1 MQRRQFR
8 QAALGP
14 QAAGA
19 MAKVWL
25 ALEAHPLHQHPLLPQ
40 PLQPGLQLAGLLI
53 GQALLIEQKQVAE
66 PLAPQAVLRAEPAA
80 LPQAPLHGG
89 GAIQFAGG
97 QALPAVERP
106 AEAMPLRQGQQV
118 CRDRLQGNAMQLG
131 IPAAGQALQHQAGLA
146 PPPPAHAPLHRRHRQ
161 QQAEGQE
168 QGDIDWQQQQ
178 PLLPGKQFRSWLG
191 GGLELGAGRFGLFVR
206 LPAISGTPLW
216 RRERR
221 WHELPRRRI
230 GSGCLLP
237 AHQSGYACCR
247 RSCHRRRQGQG
258 ERAGRQPAQQAIAAA
273 LHSLQRFL
281 QRRGPLQRL

>member
-19 MAKVWL
+19 MAKAWL
-25 ALEAHPLHQHPLLPQ
+25 PLEAHPLHQHPLLPQ
-40 PLQPGLQLAGLLI
+40 PLKPGPQLAGLLI
-53 GQALLIEQKQVAE
+53 GQALLIQQKQIAE

-80 LPQAPLHGG
+80 LPQALLHGG

-118 CRDRLQGNAMQLG
+118 CRDRLEGNAMQLG
-131 IPAAGQALQHQAGLA
+131 IPAAGQALHHQAGLA

-161 QQAEGQE
+161 QQADGQE
-168 QGDIDWQQQQ
+168 QCEIQWQQQQ

-191 GGLELGAGRFGLFVR
+191 GGLGLEAGGLGLGDRQLANGG
-206 LPAISGTPLW
+206 ID
-216 RRERR
+216 RREGR
-221 WHELPRRRI
+221 WHGLPRQI

-237 AHQSGYACCR
+237 AHHPGYAYCR
-247 RSCHRRRQGQG
+247 RRHPRRQGQG
-258 ERAGRQPAQQAIAAA
+258 EGAGRQPAQQAIAAA

-281 QRRGPLQRL
+281 KRRGLIHSL